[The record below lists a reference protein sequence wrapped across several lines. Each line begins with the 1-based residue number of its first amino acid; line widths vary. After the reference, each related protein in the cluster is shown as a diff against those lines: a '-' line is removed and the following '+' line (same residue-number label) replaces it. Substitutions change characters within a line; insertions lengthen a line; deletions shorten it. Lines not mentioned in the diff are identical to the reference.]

1 MRIIM
6 LQELIDRIHDPSK
19 RIYVTS
25 KLFNKNKSIK
35 ICLLDFVDAPD
46 HFITEQGFIWNRKEL
61 NYLKNNEIIWRNYLP
76 LVIRDKYY
84 RVPWVFLPT
93 KSGNVWYPV
102 DLLVGW
108 AFHGTTD
115 LNSKYF
121 IHKGIELLD
130 NTDIENSTIEPTLP
144 DNSLY
149 KQFLNTIYN

>member
-1 MRIIM
+1 M
-6 LQELIDRIHDPSK
+6 LKELINRIHSPNK

-25 KLFNKNKSIK
+25 KLFDKSRSIK

-46 HFITEQGFIWNRKEL
+46 YFITEQGFIWNRKEF
-61 NYLKNNEIIWRNYLP
+61 NYIKNNEIIWRNYLP

-93 KSGNVWYPV
+93 RSGNVWYPI

-115 LNSKYF
+115 TNSKYF
-121 IHKGIELLD
+121 IHKGTELLD
-130 NTDIENSTIEPTLP
+130 NTDIENSAVEPKLP

-149 KQFLNTIYN
+149 KQFLNNIYN

>member
-1 MRIIM
+1 
-6 LQELIDRIHDPSK
+6 
-19 RIYVTS
+19 
-25 KLFNKNKSIK
+25 
-35 ICLLDFVDAPD
+35 LLDFVDAPEY
-46 HFITEQGFIWNRKEL
+46 FITEQGFIWNRKEF

-93 KSGNVWYPV
+93 KSENVWYPV

-108 AFHGTTD
+108 AFHSTTD
-115 LNSKYF
+115 LNSRYF

-144 DNSLY
+144 NNSLY